1 MGKFLMALR
10 LVEERDRGR
19 SLMDSWISFLLPN
32 DEYKKL
38 KMLYFFAEGAI
49 MLFLFL
55 IVMTVG
61 NRYFNVN
68 IEVILL
74 ASIALFLFYVC
85 GRYIVSGIEYT
96 DVATEET
103 YRKAF
108 RLIVIRTMGFVVIF
122 LSLYII
128 FMNGLTSLTEGIELL
143 GLLISVSLVWFLS
156 SYISLKR
163 SYKKNK
169 ELL

>member
-1 MGKFLMALR
+1 
-10 LVEERDRGR
+10 
-19 SLMDSWISFLLPN
+19 
-32 DEYKKL
+32 
-38 KMLYFFAEGAI
+38 
-49 MLFLFL
+49 
-55 IVMTVG
+55 MTVG

-143 GLLISVSLVWFLS
+143 VLLISVSLVWFLS